1 MNLSLALR
9 RNRFFTSV
17 YIVLRDIWSY
27 LKLIG
32 KGSYSQY
39 GEDTVIQHK
48 LAGTERGLYFDIG
61 CSHPF
66 RISNTYL
73 LYRSGWSGVAVD
85 PIPHFS
91 WLYRLWRP
99 RDTFVN
105 CGVASTA
112 GKLKYHELL
121 PSVLSSFDA
130 VYVQE
135 QIARGRAEILREY
148 TVDVIDINTLFDRHS
163 GGRAIDLLSIDV
175 ENLDLDI
182 LSSLDFSRH
191 QPRCICVEYNSE
203 GDKAALLA
211 LLEPNGYND
220 LHFTQGNIIALRAPT
235 VAADTASP
243 L

>member
-9 RNRFFTSV
+9 RNRLVTMV

-27 LKLIG
+27 LKLVG
-32 KGSYSQY
+32 HGSYSQH
-39 GEDTVIQHK
+39 GEDTVIQQK
-48 LAGTERGLYFDIG
+48 LAGTEKGLYFDIG

-73 LYRSGWSGVAVD
+73 LYRKGWSGVAVD

-105 CGVASTA
+105 CGVASRS

-130 VYVQE
+130 AYVE
-135 QIARGRAEILREY
+135 ELVARGRAEILREY
-148 TVDVIDINTLFDRHS
+148 TVDVIDINTLFDRYAA
-163 GGRAIDLLSIDV
+163 GRPIDLLSIDV

-203 GDKAALLA
+203 ADKAALLA
-211 LLEPNGYND
+211 VLEPNGYKD
-220 LHFTQGNIIALRAPT
+220 IHLTHGNIIALRAS
-235 VAADTASP
+235 A
-243 L
+243 

>member
-9 RNRFFTSV
+9 RNRVLTSI

-27 LKLIG
+27 TKLIG

-39 GEDTVIQHK
+39 GEDKVIRQQ
-48 LAGTERGLYFDIG
+48 LAGTEKGLYIDIG

-91 WLYRLWRP
+91 WLYKIWRP

-105 CGVASTA
+105 CGVASKS
-112 GKLKYHELL
+112 GQLKYHELL
-121 PSVLSSFDA
+121 PSVLSSFDPD
-130 VYVQE
+130 YVQE
-135 QIARGRAEILREY
+135 QITRGRAEILREY
-148 TVDVIDINTLFDRHS
+148 FVDVIDINTLLDRYA
-163 GGRAIDLLSIDV
+163 GGKVIDLLSIDV

-191 QPRCICVEYNSE
+191 RPRCLCVEYNSE
-203 GDKAALLA
+203 ADKAALLA
-211 LLEPNGYND
+211 LLEPNGYRD
-220 LHFTQGNIIALRAPT
+220 IHFTQGNIIALCAAT
-235 VAADTASP
+235 VSVDPASP